1 MGTVARFN
9 DLRSGRCR
17 RAASSPDPPPS
28 PPSNRHGG
36 GGSVDPLYG
45 TFAAYPEHAGIA
57 RHVDGVIR

>member
-36 GGSVDPLYG
+36 VVPSTRSTELSLRTRNTRASRGMS
-45 TFAAYPEHAGIA
+45 TA
-57 RHVDGVIR
+57 